1 MKQKQILNV
10 DSNTKTIKGEKL
22 GVLTGIL
29 YLAPAASA
37 GRENVCPM
45 AKLAQCEEGCLN
57 LAGRGIMWSVQE
69 ARIAKTRRFFDDR
82 PAFIADLIFS
92 IQFVVRKAHK
102 MGMVPMI
109 RLNGTSDIA
118 WENIPVQFEGRSYE
132 NLMVLFPTVQFYDYT
147 KLPTRKVPANYDLTF
162 SYSGVAGYAGIVRK
176 AVARGLRMAV
186 VFRNKLVADGA
197 ISNGFMGWAGVSGD
211 ETDVRPYDAQGVIVA
226 LYAKG
231 PAKKDVS
238 GFVVD

>member
-1 MKQKQILNV
+1 MKQILNI
-10 DSNTKTIKGEKL
+10 DANAKTVKGEKI

-45 AKLAQCEEGCLN
+45 ARLAQCEAGCLN
-57 LAGRGIMWSVQE
+57 TAGRGIMRSVQE

-82 PAFIADLIFS
+82 PAFMADLIFS

-118 WENIPVQFEGRSYE
+118 WENISVQFEGRSYE
-132 NLMVLFPTVQFYDYT
+132 SLMALFPTVQFYDYT
-147 KLPTRKVPANYDLTF
+147 KLPTRKVPENYDLTF
-162 SYSGVAGYAGIVRK
+162 SYSGVVGYAGIVKK
-176 AVARGLRMAV
+176 AMARGLRMAV
-186 VFRNKLVADGA
+186 VFRDKLVADGA
-197 ISNGFMGWAGVSGD
+197 ISKGFMGWAGVSGD

-231 PAKKDVS
+231 PAKKDMS